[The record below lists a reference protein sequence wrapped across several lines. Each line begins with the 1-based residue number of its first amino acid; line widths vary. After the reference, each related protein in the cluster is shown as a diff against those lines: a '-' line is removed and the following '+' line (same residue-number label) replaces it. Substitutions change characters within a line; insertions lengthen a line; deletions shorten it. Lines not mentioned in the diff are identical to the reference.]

1 MPSTKH
7 PYAIFSLDVLC
18 SYCHVSSL
26 LPVCIIAA
34 GTHTAL
40 RRGCSPKIVSHALPG
55 QLQVGLFA
63 ATVEKKEPRER
74 LGRLLHMSVLL
85 VY

>member
-1 MPSTKH
+1 M
-7 PYAIFSLDVLC
+7 
-18 SYCHVSSL
+18 
-26 LPVCIIAA
+26 CIIAA
-34 GTHTAL
+34 GTRIAL
-40 RRGCSPKIVSHALPG
+40 GRGCSSKIVSHALPG

-63 ATVEKKEPRER
+63 ATVETREPRER